1 VVGNETNLVITL
13 RCRSA
18 GRLRVYTRAG
28 CLLLAV
34 FAAAG
39 MSVAQRADA
48 GTKQGWRL
56 VWSDEF
62 NGRNGSGIDPSKW
75 TAQTGSEGLG
85 NRELEIYTARRANLR
100 VENGDLVIEARREAL
115 SDKDGVKPGYT
126 SARLQTLGHFS
137 QRYGRFEARMRLPL
151 GKGLWPAFWMLGAD
165 TQTNPWPACGE
176 IDVMENI
183 GEPQRVYGTI
193 HGPGYSGAHGIQGH
207 DDLPP
212 GAAVNTGFHT
222 YAVEWAPK
230 VMRFSVDGHVYATRT
245 PKDLPPG
252 TRWVYDRPFF
262 MLLNL
267 AVGGSWPG
275 NPDATTQLPQKLLVD
290 WVRVYAR

>member
-1 VVGNETNLVITL
+1 VITL
-13 RCRSA
+13 RGKSM
-18 GRLRVYTRAG
+18 GRLRGYARAG
-28 CLLLAV
+28 LLLPGI

-39 MSVAQRADA
+39 MHIAHCAVPVA
-48 GTKQGWRL
+48 KQERRL

-62 NGRNGSGIDPSKW
+62 NGPNGSGVDLSKW
-75 TAQTGSEGLG
+75 TVQTGGDGFG
-85 NRELEIYTARRANLR
+85 NQELETYTARRANLR
-100 VENGDLVIEARREAL
+100 EENGDLVIEARRAAL
-115 SDKDGVKPGYT
+115 PVKDGGKPGYT

-165 TQTNPWPACGE
+165 TERNPWPACGE
-176 IDVMENI
+176 VDVMENI
-183 GEPQRVYGTI
+183 GGPRRVYGTT

-207 DDLPP
+207 YDLPL
-212 GAAVNTGFHT
+212 GEAVNTGFHT
-222 YAVEWAPK
+222 YAVEWAPS

-252 TRWVYDRPFF
+252 TKWVYDHPFF
-262 MLLNL
+262 VLLNL
-267 AVGGSWPG
+267 AVGGAWPG
-275 NPDATTQLPQKLLVD
+275 DPDAATKLPQKLLVD